1 MPAVSTTVTAK
12 PLLHNSIHAFVKATA
27 RRMMNRCALPTVAP
41 STICAC

>member
-1 MPAVSTTVTAK
+1 MSAVSTTVTAK
-12 PLLHNSIHAFVKATA
+12 PLLHNSIHAFVKAA